1 MTIRTATGLTL
12 ALTLLTYP
20 LQAQEVQWRAAAPR
34 TAQPAASPSSR
45 PVTLAQPRAV
55 DTDRT
60 MHDSAVTPVSF
71 RPVGIVRVPTDA
83 ERFPAP
89 LPSGPM
95 LPMTT
100 QIENSPRSEKPEA
113 IPVRPK
119 PVPAMNEGDERI
131 IPHGPSSDA
140 PLDGSPAEDC
150 ASCGGVG
157 GECGCCECSCVCDMC
172 RGRFFGRRGRCR
184 SGCWSSCCESTCC
197 EATCCETTCCETC
210 CCETCCC
217 EPICC
222 DCTCCSTCDSCCGCA
237 CGCCFVDGCNSRQ
250 FFWVSAEYLLWSI
263 TPDNVPPLLTTG
275 PIGDGA
281 QVGIP
286 GRLDTT
292 VLYGRD
298 QLANPLRSGARF
310 TAGFWL
316 PGVDRLGVEVS
327 YFFLGQ
333 GRSTFFAD
341 NNTNPILM
349 RPFVNAQTGEANVI
363 PTAYPVN
370 ANGFLQT
377 VGSFRAINTSDLWG
391 IEANLRG
398 KLWCGPCAW
407 LDALVG
413 YRHLD
418 LSELLVIDDVEN
430 GDRFIDRFSTRN
442 NFNGGQLG
450 LEGQWNFAR
459 RFTIT
464 GTAKVALGNVNQVLG
479 INGQSSVAFPP
490 PAVQSGGFLAL
501 ESNISSREAN
511 RFAVMPN
518 CGVKLGWNATE
529 NLRFFVGYEFL
540 YLSNVIRVGEQVDP
554 RINRNLIPGATSV
567 SGSQPQQPAV
577 LFRTND
583 FWAHGVNFGA
593 LYYW

>member
-12 ALTLLTYP
+12 ALALLIDP
-20 LQAQEVQWRAAAPR
+20 LHAQEVQWRAATPR
-34 TAQPAASPSSR
+34 PGQPAASAGASSR
-45 PVTLAQPRAV
+45 PVTLARPTAV
-55 DTDRT
+55 EPDRT

-89 LPSGPM
+89 LPSGPS

-100 QIENSPRSEKPEA
+100 QAIATAPQPET

-119 PVPAMNEGDERI
+119 PVPAMNEGEERI
-131 IPHGPSSDA
+131 VPHGPSSEM
-140 PLDGSPAEDC
+140 PLDGIRGGEC
-150 ASCGGVG
+150 ASCNA
-157 GECGCCECSCVCDMC
+157 GECCGGCCDCCECSCVCDMC
-172 RGRFFGRRGRCR
+172 CGRFGRRGRCR
-184 SGCWSSCCESTCC
+184 SGRWGSCCDAS
-197 EATCCETTCCETC
+197 CCETC
-210 CCETCCC
+210 CESCSCSTCCC
-217 EPICC
+217 EPICSEC
-222 DCTCCSTCDSCCGCA
+222 VSCSSCASCGGCG

-250 FFWVSAEYLLWSI
+250 FFWVSAEYLLWTI

-286 GRLDTT
+286 GRLDTQ
-292 VLYGRD
+292 VLYGSN
-298 QLANPLRSGARF
+298 QLADTLRSGARF

-316 PGVDRLGVEVS
+316 PGLDRLGVEVS

-349 RPFVNAQTGEANVI
+349 RPFINAQTGEANVI
-363 PTAYPVN
+363 PTAYPVT
-370 ANGFLQT
+370 ANGFQQT
-377 VGSFRAINTSDLWG
+377 TGSFRVLNTSDLWG

-418 LSELLVIDDVEN
+418 LTELLVIDDLEN
-430 GDRFIDRFSTRN
+430 GERFIDRFSTRN

-450 LEGQWNFAR
+450 IEGQWNFAR
-459 RFTIT
+459 RFTVT

-479 INGQSSVAFPP
+479 INGQSNVAFPP

-501 ESNISSREAN
+501 ESNIASREAN

-554 RINRNLIPGATSV
+554 RINRNLIPGAAST